1 MAGNHMSQLSPRQR
15 MINMMYLVLT
25 ALLALNVSKE
35 VLDAFFRVDKS
46 LTQTVAE
53 KAENNMQRYADF
65 SAKAK
70 KNPAKIAR
78 WDSLAQELNKE
89 TEIITTLI
97 DSIRFEIW
105 AEGQPKIDKKIID
118 VKGDEEY
125 STWNESKSL
134 KLIGNQLGGIPEI
147 EDKANTVTTTN
158 IMIDPND
165 RYPGEGG
172 AGLKMKKAINRYR
185 DFLLSMDVFPLKD
198 STYQKVVTDLFVT
211 DDVTEDGVVK
221 SWEDKQYKDYPIVGV
236 LTFLNQTALDV
247 RTAEDVMLQLL
258 EQKTGESIVSIDKQ
272 IPYGLPAKSYMMTGD
287 ELEVS
292 LLLAGIDT
300 KTRPIYDV
308 YELDPKLKN
317 PVDGVN
323 NGKPLPKGTTWE
335 LVDGK
340 YIFKLDTNYRLVKD
354 IGTNPDGMAVYKK
367 KMSRRGKQWVGGVV
381 SVVSAMADDGYLR
394 YPWATEI
401 VVEQPMSVISPVN
414 LNAIYVGIENDFRIA
429 VPGYDPSQIDL
440 RSDYSGCKI
449 KSQGGGNYKVSVDGK
464 RTGKKINLFVRAKKG
479 GKVGQTMEFK
489 VYKLPSANATIDK
502 IYKGDFETTK
512 GKVGRFVGLY
522 AKKDPSFVY
531 DLDYRV
537 TQYSVRYTDPRGNTK
552 TIKNIKGNK
561 FSNNAGVKSV
571 LESVK
576 SGKTITFY
584 DIKTK
589 VYQKGKLV
597 KGIKSPAGSVSVTVK

>member
-1 MAGNHMSQLSPRQR
+1 MAGNHMSELSPRQR

-46 LTQTVAE
+46 LTQTVSE
-53 KAENNMQRYADF
+53 KAENNLQRYVDF

-89 TEIITTLI
+89 TEIITSLI

-105 AEGQPKIDKKIID
+105 AEGQPKIGKSIVD
-118 VKGDEEY
+118 VKNDEEY
-125 STWNESKSL
+125 SQWNESKSL
-134 KLIGNQLGGIPEI
+134 KLIGQQLGGIPEI

-165 RYPGEGG
+165 KYPGDA
-172 AGLKMKKAINRYR
+172 AGVKMKKAINRYR

-198 STYQKVVTDLFVT
+198 STYQVIVQDLFNT
-211 DDVTEDGVVK
+211 DDVVEDGVTK
-221 SWEDKQYKDYPIVGV
+221 TWEYKQYNDYPIVGV

-247 RTAEDVMLQLL
+247 RTAEDVMLELL

-272 IPYGLPAKSYMMTGD
+272 IPYGLPKKSYMMTGD

-335 LVDGK
+335 QVDGK
-340 YIFKLDTNYRLVKD
+340 YVFKLDTNYRLVKD
-354 IGTNPDGMAVYKK
+354 IGTNPDGMATFKK

-381 SVVSAMADDGYLR
+381 SVVSAMSDDGYLR

-429 VPGYDPSQIDL
+429 VPGYEPSQISL
-440 RSDYSGCKI
+440 KSDYSGCSI
-449 KSQGGGNYKVSVDGK
+449 KSQGGGNYKVSVDK
-464 RTGKKINLFVRAKKG
+464 KKIGKKIKLFVRANKG
-479 GKVGQTMEFK
+479 GKVGQAMEFK
-489 VYKLPSANATIDK
+489 VYKLPSATATVDK
-502 IYKGDFETTK
+502 KYKGDFETSK
-512 GKVGRFVGLY
+512 GNVGRFLGLY

-531 DLDYRV
+531 DLDYKV

-552 TIKNIKGNK
+552 TIKDVNGSK
-561 FSNNAGVKSV
+561 FANNASVKGV

-576 SGKTITFY
+576 SGKTITFF

-589 VYQKGKLV
+589 VYQKGKPV
-597 KGIKSPAGSVSVTVK
+597 KGIKSPASSISVTVK

>member
-1 MAGNHMSQLSPRQR
+1 MAGNHMSELSPRQR

-53 KAENNMQRYADF
+53 KAQENNQRYVDF
-65 SAKAK
+65 AAKAK

-78 WDSLAQELNKE
+78 WDSLAQSLNQE
-89 TEIITTLI
+89 TMIITTLI

-105 AEGQPKIDKKIID
+105 AQGQPKIDKKIID
-118 VKGDEEY
+118 VKGDEEF
-125 STWNESKSL
+125 SSWNESKSL

-147 EDKANTVTTTN
+147 EDKANTVSTTN

-165 RYPGEGG
+165 RQPGDA
-172 AGLKMKKAINRYR
+172 AGIKMKKAINRYR
-185 DFLLSMDVFPLKD
+185 EFILSMDVFPLKD
-198 STYQKVVTDLFVT
+198 TTYQTFVKDLFNT
-211 DDVTEDGVVK
+211 ADVIEDGVTK
-221 SWEDKQYKDYPIVGV
+221 SWEKKQYQDYPIVGV

-247 RTAEDVMLQLL
+247 RTAEDVMLELL

-272 IPYGLPAKSYMMTGD
+272 IPYGLPKKSYMMTGD
-287 ELEVS
+287 DLEIS

-308 YELDPKLKN
+308 YDLDPKNPN
-317 PVDGVN
+317 PVEGVN
-323 NGKPLPKGTTWE
+323 YGKPLPRGTTYE

-340 YIFKLDTNYRLVKD
+340 YIFKLDTNYREVKD
-354 IGTNPDGMAVYKK
+354 VGTNPDGMASFKK
-367 KMSRRGKQWVGGVV
+367 KMSKRGKQWVGGVV
-381 SVVSAMADDGYLR
+381 SVVSAMSEDGYLR

-414 LNAIYVGIENDFRIA
+414 LNAIYVGIQNDFRIA

-440 RSDYSGCKI
+440 KADYSGCSI

-464 RTGKKINLFVRAKKG
+464 KIGKKINLFVRAKRG

-561 FSNNAGVKSV
+561 FSNDPGVKSV

-589 VYQKGKLV
+589 VYQRGKV
-597 KGIKSPAGSVSVTVK
+597 VPGIKSPAGSVSVTVK